1 MTMLEIFK
9 SRLPKGLEIIKT
21 KGRYQKTEVI
31 LKYGEVTH
39 LLMLHKMCIPG
50 DENYLCDIEICNVM
64 MAIAMKKKDN
74 DMFKTWLKR
83 QQALIFVHHKSE
95 SRTD

>member
-9 SRLPKGLEIIKT
+9 SKLPQDVEIVKT
-21 KGRYQKTEVI
+21 KGGYYKTEVT
-31 LKYGEVTH
+31 LRYRKVTH
-39 LLMLHKMCIPG
+39 LLMLHKMCVPG
-50 DENYLCDIEICNVM
+50 DENYLCDIEICNAM

-74 DMFKTWLKR
+74 DMFKAWLKR
-83 QQALIFVHHKSE
+83 QQSLIFAHHKSE